1 MPSFS
6 SVIPFDIFLSFFV
19 CSFPE
24 VLLCST
30 KVMSSCTLLR
40 IQNSFPKFSGECS
53 LESYRCCFPPL
64 VGTLFPA
71 SLFSSLSNK
80 VCSVLVSFSGRSL
93 SIHLVR
99 SLPRGQVNIPSFW
112 KTPPSPLEVD
122 ESLLLG
128 YLKH

>member
-6 SVIPFDIFLSFFV
+6 SVIPFDIFLSLFV

-40 IQNSFPKFSGECS
+40 IQNSFLKFSGECS

-64 VGTLFPA
+64 VDTLFPPPSFPP
-71 SLFSSLSNK
+71 SLTRSVQCWCLSQAGL
-80 VCSVLVSFSGRSL
+80 CPFILSDLYLEDRLTYPASGRL
-93 SIHLVR
+93 HLV
-99 SLPRGQVNIPSFW
+99 
-112 KTPPSPLEVD
+112 
-122 ESLLLG
+122 LLKLNPFF
-128 YLKH
+128 